1 MLPYCWH
8 ILKEYVKSF
17 FHLLYPH
24 ICLHCGTEQLTDK
37 QVLCSNC
44 IIKLPYTDFFFMQD
58 NAVEKIF
65 WGRTKIAAAGALLF
79 FTKDSIVQV
88 LIFELKYKQH
98 KKAGLLLG
106 NLIGMELS
114 KLKKFNSIDFL
125 IPIPISAKKAR
136 SRSFNQAQIIC
147 EGILQFWP
155 GKKITNN
162 LKKINTGLTQT
173 HKDRVQRGMTKLPI
187 FYLQR
192 PEVLCNKNLLL
203 VDDVVTTGATI
214 ESACICLEAAN
225 PKTISLAIAAYTL
238 N

>member
-1 MLPYCWH
+1 
-8 ILKEYVKSF
+8 
-17 FHLLYPH
+17 
-24 ICLHCGTEQLTDK
+24 
-37 QVLCSNC
+37 
-44 IIKLPYTDFFFMQD
+44 MQD

-114 KLKKFNSIDFL
+114 KLKKFSSIDFL

-214 ESACICLEAAN
+214 ESACICLEVAK
-225 PKTISLAIAAYTL
+225 PKTISLATAAYTL

>member
-1 MLPYCWH
+1 MLHYCWH
-8 ILKEYVKSF
+8 TLREYVKSF

-24 ICLHCGTEQLTDK
+24 ICLHCGTEKLTDK

-44 IIKLPYTDFFFMQD
+44 IIKLPYTDFFSMQE

-88 LIFELKYKQH
+88 LIFELKYNQH
-98 KKAGLLLG
+98 KKAGWLLG
-106 NLIGMELS
+106 NLIGIELS
-114 KLKKFNSIDFL
+114 KLKKFNTIDFL

-147 EGILQFWP
+147 EGILQIWP
-155 GKKITNN
+155 EKKIVTN
-162 LKKINTGLTQT
+162 LKKIKTGLTQT
-173 HKDRVQRGMTKLPI
+173 HKNRIQRGMANLPV
-187 FYLQR
+187 FYLQQ
-192 PEVLCNKNLLL
+192 PEALCNKNLLL

-225 PKTISLAIAAYTL
+225 PKTISLATAAYTI